1 MARLVASLIRPF
13 AYPLK
18 RLPSTDLRI
27 RRGKS
32 LYYATKSSLSQL
44 TKESKE
50 FVSLRWQCHYASRIS
65 RTLDGGTGIQMAQ

>member
-1 MARLVASLIRPF
+1 MARLVASPIRPF

-18 RLPSTDLRI
+18 QLPPTDLQI
-27 RRGKS
+27 RRGKL
-32 LYYATKSSLSQL
+32 LYYATKSSVSQL

-50 FVSLRWQCHYASRIS
+50 FVSLRWQCHYASGIS

>member
-1 MARLVASLIRPF
+1 MAKLVALPIRPF

-18 RLPSTDLRI
+18 QRPPTNLRI
-27 RRGKS
+27 RRGTL
-32 LYYATKSSLSQL
+32 LYYATKSSVSQL

-50 FVSLRWQCHYASRIS
+50 FVSLRWQCHYASGIS

>member
-1 MARLVASLIRPF
+1 MARLVAFLIRPF

-18 RLPSTDLRI
+18 QLPPTALRI
-27 RRGKS
+27 RRGKL

-44 TKESKE
+44 TQESKE
-50 FVSLRWQCHYASRIS
+50 FVSLRWQCHYASGIS

>member
-1 MARLVASLIRPF
+1 MARLLTSLIRPF

-18 RLPSTDLRI
+18 QLPSTDLRI
-27 RRGKS
+27 RRGKL
-32 LYYATKSSLSQL
+32 LYYATKSSVSQL

-50 FVSLRWQCHYASRIS
+50 FVSLRWQCHYASGIS